1 MKTANQLYKE
11 SKSELS
17 FKDWLKAEQVEG
29 NLKDHEAMFNADGK
43 QEEEKKPTTTKTA
56 KVDLGKWN
64 MLAVVSVVSLIY
76 GLMKVSN
83 SGGMEGEPSMEM
95 ASE

>member
-11 SKSELS
+11 SNSELS
-17 FKDWLKAEQVEG
+17 FKDWLKNTQSEG
-29 NLKDHEAMFNADGK
+29 KLKDHEAMFNADGK
-43 QEEEKKPTTTKTA
+43 QEEKPTTTKSA

-83 SGGMEGEPSMEM
+83 SGGMEAEPSMEM

>member
-1 MKTANQLYKE
+1 MKTANQKYKE

-17 FKDWLKAEQVEG
+17 FKDWLKNEQAEG
-29 NLKDHEAMFNADGK
+29 KLKDHEAMFNADGE
-43 QEEEKKPTTTKTA
+43 QEKDKPVTTKSA

-83 SGGMEGEPSMEM
+83 SGGMETEPSMEM